1 MVPHSIWDT
10 LISHV
15 RSVEVPEN
23 VNARDAVTPEAG
35 PTLRYTKGEEDIRNL
50 TLVKNVLKCILLSS
64 NFYPHDDM
72 RVKKLLR
79 YMYVCMYVCMYTSWH
94 HIKFLVKYVYI

>member
-1 MVPHSIWDT
+1 MKYYIFKHEYFFKNLIYICLVPHSIWDT

-35 PTLRYTKGEEDIRNL
+35 PTLRYTKDEEE
-50 TLVKNVLKCILLSS
+50 
-64 NFYPHDDM
+64 
-72 RVKKLLR
+72 
-79 YMYVCMYVCMYTSWH
+79 
-94 HIKFLVKYVYI
+94 KYYSKSLIIGMTIIPEKVPGNR

>member
-1 MVPHSIWDT
+1 MKYYIFKHEYFFKNLIYICLVPHSIWDT

-35 PTLRYTKGEEDIRNL
+35 PTLRYTKGEEDIRNSI
-50 TLVKNVLKCILLSS
+50 LVKNVLKCPDRDIFGTIYL
-64 NFYPHDDM
+64 DEA
-72 RVKKLLR
+72 
-79 YMYVCMYVCMYTSWH
+79 
-94 HIKFLVKYVYI
+94 VYFQALIFFA

>member
-35 PTLRYTKGEEDIRNL
+35 PTLRYTKGEEDIRNSI
-50 TLVKNVLKCILLSS
+50 LVKNVLKCPDRDIFGTIYL
-64 NFYPHDDM
+64 DEA
-72 RVKKLLR
+72 
-79 YMYVCMYVCMYTSWH
+79 
-94 HIKFLVKYVYI
+94 VYFQALIFFA

>member
-50 TLVKNVLKCILLSS
+50 TLIKNVLKCPDQDIFETIYLFKTNL
-64 NFYPHDDM
+64 M
-72 RVKKLLR
+72 RQYIFKL
-79 YMYVCMYVCMYTSWH
+79 
-94 HIKFLVKYVYI
+94 